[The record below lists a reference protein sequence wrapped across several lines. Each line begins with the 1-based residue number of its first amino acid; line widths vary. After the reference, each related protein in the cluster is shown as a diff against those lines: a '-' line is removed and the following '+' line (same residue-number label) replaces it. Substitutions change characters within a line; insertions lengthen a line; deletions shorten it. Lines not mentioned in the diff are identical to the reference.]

1 MTDITQEF
9 LRSGTYAIVSAFR
22 DEEGD
27 DANDCATAR
36 LRAMLEL
43 RGVAPVEAVVF
54 WQGKAQMGYL
64 ISDPNWRADTILDIA
79 IWAGRVFAQDVILFA
94 HQGRAYLMRCGDV
107 EVEAE
112 YSKCERATHSANRTE
127 VRTSD
132 GALAFA
138 WC

>member
-1 MTDITQEF
+1 MTDINDEF
-9 LRSGTYAIVSAFR
+9 LCAGTYAIVSAFR

-43 RGVAPVEAVVF
+43 RGVAPVEV

-64 ISDPNWRADTILDIA
+64 IAHPNWRSDTIWDIA
-79 IWAGRVFAQDVILFA
+79 IWAGRVFAQDAILFA

-112 YSKCERATHSANRTE
+112 YSTCAADAHSGNRTE

-132 GALAFA
+132 GKTLAFT